1 METIGHTIDAAV
13 RVTSREGGGGLHV
26 PPVLQSWPG
35 IVHGG
40 AVVALL
46 DAAAT
51 RLGVAAGPR
60 LLEGRLTSSLPLA
73 TDLGFDV
80 EPWQDGLT
88 LTVRGGD
95 QVLSSGT
102 FQPLATPTPTGAPLP
117 PAGAPLPPI
126 GGPWM
131 GGDDGA
137 PLPASD
143 DCLACGARNA
153 LGLRAESRFDDV
165 GVWVRL
171 TPGPAWRAGGAVHH
185 AVAPIL
191 LDEIAWWIGAHV
203 AGAGGL
209 TNRITVTLLTPSMP
223 AGVPLVAA
231 GRFADVT
238 PIDKRRTFWRTETAL
253 TTADG
258 TPCATASIVFRG
270 GEAYSSRQLPYFR
283 ARTSPAIFRR
293 MFPLHAD

>member
-1 METIGHTIDAAV
+1 METIGHTLDAAV
-13 RVTSREGGGGLHV
+13 RVTSREEGGGLHV

-60 LLEGRLTSSLPLA
+60 FLEGRLTSSLPLA
-73 TDLGFDV
+73 TDLGLDV

-88 LTVRGGD
+88 LTVRGSG

-102 FQPLATPTPTGAPLP
+102 FQPLAAPP
-117 PAGAPLPPI
+117 PAGGPLPAH
-126 GGPWM
+126 GGRWM
-131 GGDDGA
+131 GGDHGA
-137 PLPASD
+137 LLPGSD
-143 DCLACGARNA
+143 DCLACGGRNA
-153 LGLRAESRFDDV
+153 LGLRAEPRFDDV

-171 TPGPAWRAGGAVHH
+171 TPGSAWHTDGAVHR
-185 AVAPIL
+185 AIAPIL

-209 TNRITVTLLTPSMP
+209 TNRITVALLTPSLP

-231 GRFADVT
+231 GRFADVA

-253 TTADG
+253 TTDDG

-293 MFPLHAD
+293 MFPRHAE

>member
-1 METIGHTIDAAV
+1 
-13 RVTSREGGGGLHV
+13 V

-46 DAAAT
+46 DAAAA

-60 LLEGRLTSSLPLA
+60 RLEGRLTSSMPLA
-73 TDLGFDV
+73 TELGLDA

-102 FQPLATPTPTGAPLP
+102 FQPLAAAPAGASLRPGGDPLAPADGGLP
-117 PAGAPLPPI
+117 PAGSR
-126 GGPWM
+126 WM
-131 GGDDGA
+131 GGGDGA
-137 PLPASD
+137 ALPTSD

-153 LGLRAESRFDDV
+153 LGLRAESRFDDD
-165 GVWVRL
+165 GVWARL
-171 TPGPAWRAGGAVHH
+171 TPGPAWHADGAVHP

-203 AGAGGL
+203 AGAGGV
-209 TNRITVTLLTPSMP
+209 TNRVTVTLLTSSMP
-223 AGVPLVAA
+223 VGVPLVAA

-258 TPCATASIVFRG
+258 APCAAATIVFRG
-270 GEAYSSRQLPYFR
+270 GDDYSRRQLPYFR
-283 ARTSPAIFRR
+283 ARTTPAIFRR
-293 MFPLHAD
+293 MFPSHAD